1 MSNLSRRRTKVTSE
15 ERSALEAYLK
25 ARKEIV
31 DEALGRYL
39 PAEGTFPPVI
49 FQSIRYSVFA
59 GGKRIRPILCIA
71 AAEAVGGIL
80 ELVIPAACALELI
93 HTYSLIHDDLPA
105 MDDDE
110 YRRGKLTNH
119 RVFGEDIAILAGDAL
134 LTEAFHLLSGN
145 DLADRVP
152 AATILTVINEVSE
165 AAGYFGMVGGQVL
178 DVEAEGKTVDLTA
191 LNNIHSRK
199 TGAMIRVA
207 VRGGALLAGADERRL
222 QALSEYG
229 SSLGIAFQIADD
241 ILDVEGDRELLGKKT
256 GADIVRR
263 KATFPALVG
272 LRASKKKA
280 RELVDRALKAIAAFD
295 GKADPLRWIAEFVV
309 ERKV

>member
-1 MSNLSRRRTKVTSE
+1 VTAE
-15 ERSALEAYLK
+15 ERSSLEAYLK

-31 DEALGRYL
+31 DEALDRYL
-39 PAEGTFPPVI
+39 PGEGTIPPVI

-71 AAEAVGGIL
+71 AAEASGGLL
-80 ELVIPAACALELI
+80 EVVLPAACALELI

-134 LTEAFHLLSGN
+134 LTEAFRLLSGK

-152 AATILTVINEVSE
+152 AARILTVINEISE

-178 DVEAEGKTVDLTA
+178 DVESEGKMVDLTA
-191 LNNIHSRK
+191 LNHIHSRK
-199 TGAMIRVA
+199 TGAMIRAA
-207 VRGGALLAGADERRL
+207 VREGGILAGADERRL

-229 SSLGIAFQIADD
+229 SSLGLAFQIADD

-256 GADIVRR
+256 GADVARR
-263 KATFPALVG
+263 KATFPAFVG
-272 LRASKKKA
+272 LEASKKKA
-280 RELVDRALKAIAAFD
+280 RELVEKALEAIASFD

>member
-1 MSNLSRRRTKVTSE
+1 VTIE
-15 ERSALEAYLK
+15 ETSSLEVYLK

-39 PAEGTFPPVI
+39 PGEGTFPLVI

-71 AAEAVGGIL
+71 AAEAVGGLL
-80 ELVIPAACALELI
+80 EVVLPAACALELI

-105 MDDDE
+105 MDNDE

-134 LTEAFHLLSGN
+134 LTEAFHILSGK

-152 AATILTVINEVSE
+152 AARILTVINEISE

-178 DVEAEGKTVDLTA
+178 DVESEGKTVDLTA
-191 LNNIHSRK
+191 LNHIHSRK
-199 TGAMIRVA
+199 TGAMIRAA
-207 VRGGALLAGADERRL
+207 VRGGAVLAGADERRL
-222 QALSEYG
+222 QVLSEYG
-229 SSLGIAFQIADD
+229 SSLGLAFQIADD
-241 ILDVEGDRELLGKKT
+241 ILDVEGDRELLGKET
-256 GADIVRR
+256 GVDSVRR

-272 LRASKKKA
+272 LEASKKKA
-280 RELVDRALKAIAAFD
+280 RELVERALEAIASFD

-309 ERKV
+309 ERKI

>member
-1 MSNLSRRRTKVTSE
+1 VTIE
-15 ERSALEAYLK
+15 ETSSLEVYLK

-39 PAEGTFPPVI
+39 PGEGTFPPVI

-71 AAEAVGGIL
+71 AAEAVGGLL
-80 ELVIPAACALELI
+80 EVVLPAACALELI

-105 MDDDE
+105 MDNDE

-134 LTEAFHLLSGN
+134 LTEAFHILSGK

-152 AATILTVINEVSE
+152 AARILTVINEISE

-178 DVEAEGKTVDLTA
+178 DVESEGKTVDLTA
-191 LNNIHSRK
+191 LNHIHSRK
-199 TGAMIRVA
+199 TGAMIRAA
-207 VRGGALLAGADERRL
+207 VRGGAVLAGADERRL
-222 QALSEYG
+222 QVLSEYG
-229 SSLGIAFQIADD
+229 SSLGLAFQIADD
-241 ILDVEGDRELLGKKT
+241 ILDVEGDRELMGKET
-256 GADIVRR
+256 GVDSVRR

-272 LRASKKKA
+272 LEASKKKA
-280 RELVDRALKAIAAFD
+280 RELVERALEAIASFD

-309 ERKV
+309 ERKI

>member
-1 MSNLSRRRTKVTSE
+1 MTIEETS
-15 ERSALEAYLK
+15 SLEVYLK

-39 PAEGTFPPVI
+39 PGEGTFPLVI

-71 AAEAVGGIL
+71 AAEAVGGLL
-80 ELVIPAACALELI
+80 EVVLPAACALELI

-105 MDDDE
+105 MDNDE

-134 LTEAFHLLSGN
+134 LTEAFHILSGK

-152 AATILTVINEVSE
+152 AARILTVINEISE

-178 DVEAEGKTVDLTA
+178 DVESEGKTVDLTA
-191 LNNIHSRK
+191 LNHIHSRK
-199 TGAMIRVA
+199 TGAMIRAA
-207 VRGGALLAGADERRL
+207 VRGGAVLAGADERRL
-222 QALSEYG
+222 QVLSEYG
-229 SSLGIAFQIADD
+229 SSLGLAFQIADD
-241 ILDVEGDRELLGKKT
+241 ILDVEGDRELLGKET
-256 GADIVRR
+256 GVDSVRR

-272 LRASKKKA
+272 LEASKKKA
-280 RELVDRALKAIAAFD
+280 RELVERALEAIASFD

-309 ERKV
+309 ERKI

>member
-1 MSNLSRRRTKVTSE
+1 MTIEETS
-15 ERSALEAYLK
+15 SLEVYLK

-39 PAEGTFPPVI
+39 PGEGTFPPVI

-71 AAEAVGGIL
+71 AAEAVGGLL
-80 ELVIPAACALELI
+80 EVVLPAACALELI

-105 MDDDE
+105 MDNDE

-134 LTEAFHLLSGN
+134 LTEAFHILSGK

-152 AATILTVINEVSE
+152 AARILTVINEISE

-178 DVEAEGKTVDLTA
+178 DVESEGKTVDLTA
-191 LNNIHSRK
+191 LNHIHSRK
-199 TGAMIRVA
+199 TGAMIRAA
-207 VRGGALLAGADERRL
+207 VRGGAVLAGADERRL
-222 QALSEYG
+222 QVLSEYG
-229 SSLGIAFQIADD
+229 SSLGLAFQIADD
-241 ILDVEGDRELLGKKT
+241 ILDVEGDRELLGKET
-256 GADIVRR
+256 GVDSVRR

-272 LRASKKKA
+272 LEASKKKA
-280 RELVDRALKAIAAFD
+280 RELVERALEAIASFD

-309 ERKV
+309 ERKI

>member
-1 MSNLSRRRTKVTSE
+1 VTAE
-15 ERSALEAYLK
+15 ERSSLEAYLK

-31 DEALGRYL
+31 DEALDRYL
-39 PAEGTFPPVI
+39 PGEGTIPPVI

-71 AAEAVGGIL
+71 AAEASGGLL
-80 ELVIPAACALELI
+80 EVVLPAACALELI

-134 LTEAFHLLSGN
+134 LTEAFRLLSGK

-152 AATILTVINEVSE
+152 AARILTVINEISE

-178 DVEAEGKTVDLTA
+178 DVESEGKMVDLTA
-191 LNNIHSRK
+191 LNHIHSRK
-199 TGAMIRVA
+199 TGAMIRAA
-207 VRGGALLAGADERRL
+207 VREGGILAGADERRL

-229 SSLGIAFQIADD
+229 SSLGLAFQIADD

-256 GADIVRR
+256 GADVARR
-263 KATFPALVG
+263 KATFPAFVG
-272 LRASKKKA
+272 LKASKKKA
-280 RELVDRALKAIAAFD
+280 RELVEKALEAIASFD

>member
-1 MSNLSRRRTKVTSE
+1 MTAE
-15 ERSALEAYLK
+15 ERSSLEAYLK

-31 DEALGRYL
+31 DEALDRYL
-39 PAEGTFPPVI
+39 PGEGTIPPVI

-71 AAEAVGGIL
+71 AAEASGGLL
-80 ELVIPAACALELI
+80 EVVLPAACALELI

-134 LTEAFHLLSGN
+134 LTEAFRLLSGK

-152 AATILTVINEVSE
+152 AARILTVINEISE

-178 DVEAEGKTVDLTA
+178 DVESEGKMVDLTA
-191 LNNIHSRK
+191 LNHIHSRK
-199 TGAMIRVA
+199 TGAMIRAA
-207 VRGGALLAGADERRL
+207 VREGGILAGADERRL

-229 SSLGIAFQIADD
+229 SSLGLAFQIADD

-256 GADIVRR
+256 GADVARR
-263 KATFPALVG
+263 KATFPAFVG
-272 LRASKKKA
+272 LKASKKKA
-280 RELVDRALKAIAAFD
+280 RELVEKALEAIASFD

>member
-1 MSNLSRRRTKVTSE
+1 VTAE
-15 ERSALEAYLK
+15 ERSSLEAYLK

-31 DEALGRYL
+31 DEALDRYL
-39 PAEGTFPPVI
+39 PGEGTIPPVI

-71 AAEAVGGIL
+71 AAEASGGLL
-80 ELVIPAACALELI
+80 EVVLPAACALELI

-134 LTEAFHLLSGN
+134 LTEAFHLLSGK

-152 AATILTVINEVSE
+152 AARILTVINEISE
-165 AAGYFGMVGGQVL
+165 AAGFFGMVGGQVL
-178 DVEAEGKTVDLTA
+178 DVESEGKTVDLTA
-191 LNNIHSRK
+191 LNHIHSRK
-199 TGAMIRVA
+199 TGAMIRAA
-207 VRGGALLAGADERRL
+207 VREGGILAGADERRL

-229 SSLGIAFQIADD
+229 SSLGLAFQIADD

-256 GADIVRR
+256 GADVARR
-263 KATFPALVG
+263 KAAFPALVG
-272 LRASKKKA
+272 LDASKKKA
-280 RELVDRALKAIAAFD
+280 RELVEKALEAIASFD

-309 ERKV
+309 ERKT

>member
-1 MSNLSRRRTKVTSE
+1 MTAE
-15 ERSALEAYLK
+15 ERSSLEAYLK

-31 DEALGRYL
+31 DEALDRYL
-39 PAEGTFPPVI
+39 PGEGTIPPVI

-71 AAEAVGGIL
+71 AAEASGGLL
-80 ELVIPAACALELI
+80 EVVLPAACALELI

-134 LTEAFHLLSGN
+134 LTEAFRLLSGK

-152 AATILTVINEVSE
+152 AARILTVINEISE

-178 DVEAEGKTVDLTA
+178 DVESEGKMVDLTA
-191 LNNIHSRK
+191 LNHIHSRK
-199 TGAMIRVA
+199 TGAMIRAA
-207 VRGGALLAGADERRL
+207 VREGGILAGADERRL

-229 SSLGIAFQIADD
+229 SSLGLAFQIADD

-256 GADIVRR
+256 GADVARR
-263 KATFPALVG
+263 KATFPAFVG
-272 LRASKKKA
+272 LEASKKKA
-280 RELVDRALKAIAAFD
+280 RELVEKALEAIASFD

>member
-1 MSNLSRRRTKVTSE
+1 VTPE
-15 ERSALEAYLK
+15 ERLLFEAYLK
-25 ARKEIV
+25 ARKEII
-31 DEALGRYL
+31 DRALDRFL
-39 PAEGTFPPVI
+39 PGEGTFPPVL

-80 ELVIPAACALELI
+80 EVVLPAACALELI

-134 LTEAFHLLSGN
+134 LTEAFHLLSGKELIEGIPAERV
-145 DLADRVP
+145 LA
-152 AATILTVINEVSE
+152 AIHEISE
-165 AAGYFGMVGGQVL
+165 AAGCFGMVGGQVL
-178 DVEAEGKTVDLTA
+178 DVEAEGKAVDLKA
-191 LNNIHSRK
+191 LNEIHSRK
-199 TGAMIRVA
+199 TGAMIRAA
-207 VRGGALLAGADERRL
+207 VRVGAILAGADEERF

-241 ILDVEGDRELLGKKT
+241 ILDVEGDRDLLGKET
-256 GADIVRR
+256 GADVTRR
-263 KATFPALVG
+263 KATFPAIVG
-272 LRASKKKA
+272 IDESKTRAQ
-280 RELVDRALKAIAAFD
+280 ELVDRALGAIASLD

-309 ERKV
+309 ERKT

>member
-1 MSNLSRRRTKVTSE
+1 MTVE
-15 ERSALEAYLK
+15 ERSFLEAYLK

-39 PAEGTFPPVI
+39 PGEETFPPVI

-80 ELVIPAACALELI
+80 EAVLPAACALELI

-134 LTEAFHLLSGN
+134 LTEAFHLLSGK
-145 DLADRVP
+145 DLTDTVP
-152 AATILTVINEVSE
+152 AARILAAIHEISE
-165 AAGYFGMVGGQVL
+165 AAGYSGMVGGQVL
-178 DVEAEGKTVDLTA
+178 DVEAEGKAVDLTA
-191 LNNIHSRK
+191 LHQIHARK
-199 TGAMIRVA
+199 TGAMIRAA
-207 VRGGALLAGADERRL
+207 VRGGAILAGADEGRL
-222 QALSEYG
+222 QALSEFG
-229 SSLGIAFQIADD
+229 SHLGLAFQIADD
-241 ILDVEGDRELLGKKT
+241 ILDVEGDRELLGKET
-256 GADIVRR
+256 GVDSARR

-272 LRASKKKA
+272 LEASKKKA
-280 RELVDRALKAIAAFD
+280 RELVERALEAIASFD

-309 ERKV
+309 ERKT

>member
-1 MSNLSRRRTKVTSE
+1 MTAE
-15 ERSALEAYLK
+15 ERSSLEAYLK

-31 DEALGRYL
+31 DEALDRYL
-39 PAEGTFPPVI
+39 PGEGTIPPVI

-71 AAEAVGGIL
+71 AAEASGGLL
-80 ELVIPAACALELI
+80 EVVLPAACALELI

-134 LTEAFHLLSGN
+134 LTEAFHLLSGK

-152 AATILTVINEVSE
+152 AARILTVINEISE
-165 AAGYFGMVGGQVL
+165 AAGFFGMVGGQVL
-178 DVEAEGKTVDLTA
+178 DVESEGKTVDLTA
-191 LNNIHSRK
+191 LNHIHSRK
-199 TGAMIRVA
+199 TGAMIRAA
-207 VRGGALLAGADERRL
+207 VREGGILAGADERRL

-229 SSLGIAFQIADD
+229 SSLGLAFQIADD

-256 GADIVRR
+256 GADVARR
-263 KATFPALVG
+263 KAAFPALVG
-272 LRASKKKA
+272 LDASKKKA
-280 RELVDRALKAIAAFD
+280 RELVEKALEAIASFD

-309 ERKV
+309 ERKT

>member
-1 MSNLSRRRTKVTSE
+1 MTIEEMSS
-15 ERSALEAYLK
+15 LEVYLK

-39 PAEGTFPPVI
+39 PGEGTFPPVI

-71 AAEAVGGIL
+71 AAEAVGGLL
-80 ELVIPAACALELI
+80 EVVLPAACALELI
-93 HTYSLIHDDLPA
+93 HAYSLIHDDLPA
-105 MDDDE
+105 MDNDE

-134 LTEAFHLLSGN
+134 LTEAFHLLSGK
-145 DLADRVP
+145 DMADRVP
-152 AATILTVINEVSE
+152 AARILTVINEISE
-165 AAGYFGMVGGQVL
+165 AAGFFGMVGGQVL
-178 DVEAEGKTVDLTA
+178 DVESEGKTVDLTA

-199 TGAMIRVA
+199 TGAMIRAA
-207 VRGGALLAGADERRL
+207 VRGGTILAGADERRL

-229 SSLGIAFQIADD
+229 SSLGLAFQIADD
-241 ILDVEGDRELLGKKT
+241 ILDVEGDRELLGKET
-256 GADIVRR
+256 GVDSVRR

-272 LRASKKKA
+272 LEASKKKA
-280 RELVDRALKAIAAFD
+280 RELVERALEAIASFD

-309 ERKV
+309 ERKI

>member
-1 MSNLSRRRTKVTSE
+1 MTIEETS
-15 ERSALEAYLK
+15 SLEVYLK

-39 PAEGTFPPVI
+39 PGEGTFPPVI

-71 AAEAVGGIL
+71 AAEAVGGLL
-80 ELVIPAACALELI
+80 EVVLPAACALELI

-105 MDDDE
+105 MDNDE

-134 LTEAFHLLSGN
+134 LTEAFHILSGK

-152 AATILTVINEVSE
+152 AARILTVINEISE

-178 DVEAEGKTVDLTA
+178 DVESEGKTVDLTA
-191 LNNIHSRK
+191 LNHIHSRK
-199 TGAMIRVA
+199 TGAMIRAA
-207 VRGGALLAGADERRL
+207 VRGGAVLAGADERRL
-222 QALSEYG
+222 QVLSEYG
-229 SSLGIAFQIADD
+229 SSLGLAFQIADD
-241 ILDVEGDRELLGKKT
+241 ILDVEGDRELMGKET
-256 GADIVRR
+256 GVDSVRR

-272 LRASKKKA
+272 LEASKKKA
-280 RELVDRALKAIAAFD
+280 RELVERALEAIASFD

-309 ERKV
+309 ERKI

>member
-1 MSNLSRRRTKVTSE
+1 VTIE
-15 ERSALEAYLK
+15 ERSSLEVYLK

-39 PAEGTFPPVI
+39 PGEGIFPPVI

-71 AAEAVGGIL
+71 AAEAVGGLL
-80 ELVIPAACALELI
+80 EVVLPAACALELI
-93 HTYSLIHDDLPA
+93 HAYSLIHDDLPA
-105 MDDDE
+105 MDNDE

-134 LTEAFHLLSGN
+134 LTEAFHLLSGK
-145 DLADRVP
+145 DLVDRVP
-152 AATILTVINEVSE
+152 AARILTAINEISE
-165 AAGYFGMVGGQVL
+165 AAGFFGMVGGQVL
-178 DVEAEGKTVDLTA
+178 DVESEGKTVDLTA
-191 LNNIHSRK
+191 LNHIHSRK
-199 TGAMIRVA
+199 TGAMIRAA
-207 VRGGALLAGADERRL
+207 VRGGAILAGADERRL

-229 SSLGIAFQIADD
+229 SSLGLAFQIADD
-241 ILDVEGDRELLGKKT
+241 ILDVEGDRELLGKET
-256 GADIVRR
+256 GADSARR

-272 LRASKKKA
+272 LEASKKKA
-280 RELVDRALKAIAAFD
+280 RELVERALGAIASFD

-309 ERKV
+309 ERKT